1 MEMQLPSYLLI
12 YLIFIWAFSNVK
24 LLCPFLIWPFTNSFL
39 RGRSTNLHGYRY
51 HSPWFRKWKQRE
63 RWKRGRAGGA
73 LWEEEEGGTLGLR
86 TPRWGPMGEL
96 VIRRGHGEMWNRHR
110 VWCIYWGIEAISGA
124 SGSHSRETEQPC
136 STKRATKGLVSHVFT
151 LFQSSV
157 PPYHSNQHVPGLL
170 EDVHNRPSHSP
181 HIVLPLPA
189 PAPHFTLCIYLYFY
203 SPNSK
208 PER

>member
-1 MEMQLPSYLLI
+1 MLFILFFEKKILKFISPLEFFHFIILSKQLLTTEKTKSSLEEVKVFIFLLIDYELQYMEMQLPSYLLI

-136 STKRATKGLVSHVFT
+136 STKRATRV
-151 LFQSSV
+151 
-157 PPYHSNQHVPGLL
+157 
-170 EDVHNRPSHSP
+170 
-181 HIVLPLPA
+181 
-189 PAPHFTLCIYLYFY
+189 
-203 SPNSK
+203 
-208 PER
+208 